1 MAEAGQKIYG
11 KTVVE
16 FGYRMMFDGM
26 VGNSEWMKRFMEKR
40 LPDWDYYDFPEYTV
54 AINNGKV
61 SEKFKGDRI
70 ICGKD
75 GSYHFMFRKRDGFTA
90 KWGRT
95 REDDPAYCPWGNE
108 IADIEVTTA
117 CSGIRDADGVRKPC
131 AFCCV
136 PDTEITMADGTK
148 KRIDEIKAGDK
159 VLSYHEGQRVENEV
173 KEVYSRQYD
182 GELVGGLAKF
192 RDSSRKPSYH
202 HLPSVT
208 PEHPFMIRHYG
219 AKYREV
225 QAKELKYYFQANVL
239 FDDNSDG
246 YIDEIETTRNY
257 SGMVYNFHCVPDE
270 MYFADGVLVHNC
282 YKANTPSGSYM
293 SLDTFKT
300 IFDKMN
306 QPRTMTQIAF
316 GVDAECKTNP
326 DIWKIMDYALENGVV
341 PNVTVADIDK
351 DTAKNIVSRC
361 GACAVSCYER
371 DKNRCYDSIAMLT
384 AEARTQGRPEFKVNM
399 HLLVSHQTEQFV
411 FEVLD
416 DILHDGRLA
425 GLNAVVFL
433 SLKQKGRGKAFS
445 KMDDE
450 VYARVIKFV
459 NDHGISYG
467 SDSCGA
473 NRLMKSLKEYYDGRE
488 NGAEMYERALG
499 CIEPC
504 ESLAFSIYFNVQG
517 LMYPCSF
524 IEGEGDWKDGID
536 LKDAGLT
543 DFTAQAWNHP
553 HVKEWRDQAVRC
565 IQCNGCNK
573 CPWYEI

>member
-1 MAEAGQKIYG
+1 MEEQNAINVKEQSM
-11 KTVVE
+11 E
-16 FGYRMMFDGM
+16 LGYRLMFDGM
-26 VGNSEWMKRFMEKR
+26 AGNSEWMEKFFSRRFK
-40 LPDWDYYDFPEYTV
+40 DWDYYDFPEYTV

-61 SEKFKGDRI
+61 SEKFKGDRL
-70 ICGKD
+70 ICAKD

-90 KWGRT
+90 KWGKKK
-95 REDDPAYCPWGNE
+95 ENDPPYCPWGNE

-117 CSGIRDADGVRKPC
+117 CSGIRDKKGERKPC
-131 AFCCV
+131 AFCLTANV
-136 PDTEITMADGTK
+136 EITMSDGSR
-148 KRIDEIKAGDK
+148 KRIDEIQAGDK
-159 VLSYHEGQRVENEV
+159 VLSYHDGNLVENTVEEVYCREYDGKVVDGFANYVDRRVEP
-173 KEVYSRQYD
+173 
-182 GELVGGLAKF
+182 G
-192 RDSSRKPSYH
+192 YH
-202 HLPSVT
+202 ALPSMT
-208 PEHPFMIRHYG
+208 LEHPMMVKLNG
-219 AKYREV
+219 KYEQV
-225 QAKELKYYFQANVL
+225 PAGELKYHVESEVL

-246 YIDEIETTRNY
+246 YIYSTELTNY
-257 SGMVYNFHCVPDE
+257 MGAVFNFHCVPDE

-282 YKANTPSGSYM
+282 YKSNSSSGSYM
-293 SLDTFKT
+293 PFDTFRT

-351 DTAKNIVSRC
+351 DTAKNIVKRC

-450 VYARVIKFV
+450 VYARVIQFV

-499 CIEPC
+499 CVESC
-504 ESLAFSIYFNVQG
+504 ESEMYSQYVNVQG
-517 LMYPCSF
+517 FMYPCSF
-524 IEGEGDWKDGID
+524 MENEGEWKEGID
-536 LKDAGLT
+536 LKDARYT
-543 DFTAQAWNHP
+543 DYTSQIWNHER
-553 HVKEWRDQAVRC
+553 VKAWREQAVKC
-565 IQCNGCNK
+565 MECNGCNK
-573 CPWYEI
+573 CPYYNI